1 LFYKRKKKDST
12 NSYKKLN
19 NTSYLKLM
27 NTRYADVNPGM
38 HKNMVR
44 L

>member
-1 LFYKRKKKDST
+1 MVKKKDST
-12 NSYKKLN
+12 NSYKKWN